1 MSHDAPLTEIDVPG
15 GSRLTLY
22 ANRLVQH
29 GGDAMECIPLSQLAS
44 VRVAF
49 ERDSAKL
56 AWAIVLL
63 AAAFALAAISGPLQR
78 GIAGAMAKFGDP
90 ARPESLD
97 AVLHGVFRALGGF
110 ASLFPGFATAMGAGA
125 VALLVVFWLGTT
137 TLTFAFAA
145 TERVFAVRGRN
156 PLLVQFAESV
166 GERLSAPR
174 E

>member
-29 GGDAMECIPLSQLAS
+29 GGDAIESIPLSQLAS

-56 AWAIVLL
+56 AWAIALL
-63 AAAFALAAISGPLQR
+63 FGALALAGISGPLQR
-78 GIAGAMAKFGDP
+78 WLAAAIAKFGDP

-97 AVLHGVFRALGGF
+97 AVLLAVFNALGGL
-110 ASLFPGFATAMGAGA
+110 ASLLPGLAAAMAAGV
-125 VALLVVFWLGTT
+125 VALLAIYWLGAT

-145 TERVFAVRGRN
+145 TERAFTVRGRN

-166 GERLSAPR
+166 GDRLAAPR